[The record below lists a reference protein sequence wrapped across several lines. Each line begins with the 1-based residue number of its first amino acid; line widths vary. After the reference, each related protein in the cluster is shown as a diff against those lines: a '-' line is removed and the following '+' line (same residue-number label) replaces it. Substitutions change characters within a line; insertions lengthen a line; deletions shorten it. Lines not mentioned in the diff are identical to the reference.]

1 VSASRRGRPPGS
13 LAGQASVETALVLPV
28 LVVVALVV
36 LQAGLLARDQLVTI
50 HVARTAA
57 RAAAV
62 GGVPAAVSVVAR
74 SGVGSRSS
82 VGVAGDVRPGGLA
95 TVTVTVDPTRVP
107 VVGRGL
113 GGLRLRERLT
123 VLIEGP

>member
-1 VSASRRGRPPGS
+1 MLLTA
-13 LAGQASVETALVLPV
+13 AGQASVEAALVLPV

-36 LQAGLLARDQLVTI
+36 LQAGVLARDQLVTI

-62 GGVPAAVSVVAR
+62 GGVPAAVSVVA
-74 SGVGSRSS
+74 GTGNGSRSS